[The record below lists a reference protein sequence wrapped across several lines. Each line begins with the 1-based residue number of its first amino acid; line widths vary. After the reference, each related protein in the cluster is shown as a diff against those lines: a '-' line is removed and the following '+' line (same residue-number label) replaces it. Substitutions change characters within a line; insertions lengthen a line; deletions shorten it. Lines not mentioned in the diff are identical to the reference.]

1 MSRNGGYAIMDL
13 SKYSFT
19 ISTEVGVDSSV
30 FDITQRTKP
39 VLISGFTLD
48 NVLIPDFYVM
58 FLSTTQGDVTSA
70 QATFTTL
77 IHKYIITVRHDSST
91 NLTVMLVQ
99 ISQT

>member
-1 MSRNGGYAIMDL
+1 MSRNGGYSIMDL

-48 NVLIPDFYVM
+48 NVLMPDFYVL
-58 FLSTTQGDVTSA
+58 FISTAQGGVTSA
-70 QATFTTL
+70 EATFTMR

-91 NLTVMLVQ
+91 NLTTMLVQ
-99 ISQT
+99 SSQQ